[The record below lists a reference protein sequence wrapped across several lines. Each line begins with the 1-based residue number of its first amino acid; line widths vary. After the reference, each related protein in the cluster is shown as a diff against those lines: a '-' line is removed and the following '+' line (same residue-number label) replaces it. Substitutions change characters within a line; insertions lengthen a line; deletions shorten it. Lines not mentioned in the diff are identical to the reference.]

1 MTMRALLAGVML
13 LAASPLSAGNR
24 LAVRV
29 SPAVC
34 FSPANLIVR
43 TTVESDAGNRAL
55 EVSAESDN
63 FYRSSQIQLDGD
75 KAPRVTQVYFRDLP
89 PGSYDVTVDLMG
101 ADGRSRARAH
111 QMVEVIAGASG
122 R

>member
-1 MTMRALLAGVML
+1 MRALLVGVML
-13 LAASPLSAGNR
+13 LAASPLGAGER

-29 SPAVC
+29 SPTVC

-43 TTVESDAGNRAL
+43 STVEADAGNRTL
-55 EVSAESDN
+55 EIAAASDN

-75 KAPRVTQVYFRDLP
+75 KAPRVTQMFFRDLP
-89 PGSYDVTVDLMG
+89 SGSYEVTVDLVG

-111 QMVEVIAGASG
+111 QQVEVIAGASG

>member
-1 MTMRALLAGVML
+1 MRALLAGVML
-13 LAASPLSAGNR
+13 LAASPLGAGER

-29 SPAVC
+29 SPVVC

-43 TTVESDAGNRAL
+43 TTVETDAGNRTL
-55 EVSAESDN
+55 EISAESDN
-63 FYRSSQIQLDGD
+63 FYRSSEIQLDGD

-89 PGSYDVTVDLMG
+89 SGSFDVRVDLLG
-101 ADGRSRARAH
+101 ADGHMRARAH
-111 QMVEVIAGASG
+111 QQVEVVPGASG